1 MSNGIAWENSL
12 SKAIDLAKNNNR
24 LILVDFFGNT

>member
-1 MSNGIAWENSL
+1 MSNGIEWESSL

>member
-1 MSNGIAWENSL
+1 MSNGIEWENSL